1 MALTPAQL
9 TTLKAAILAETNNTF
24 VGYRN
29 NGQTDRMAGWLNQSG
44 STDAWMDAAERRTI
58 FEAIDLTKFDALT
71 AGKRDSWRLL
81 MDNAPI
87 DFGRN
92 KMRQAVVDVWGAT
105 DSVPV
110 LQGLLEKATRAQA
123 LLGGTTKTTNTVA
136 GLDRA
141 FMGFLSGADISAAL
155 SA

>member
-58 FEAIDLTKFDALT
+58 FEAIDLTKFDAL
-71 AGKRDSWRLL
+71 
-81 MDNAPI
+81 N
-87 DFGRN
+87 
-92 KMRQAVVDVWGAT
+92 
-105 DSVPV
+105 
-110 LQGLLEKATRAQA
+110 
-123 LLGGTTKTTNTVA
+123 
-136 GLDRA
+136 GLDYPELA
-141 FMGFLSGADISAAL
+141 KIWEYPGDDVFDNL
-155 SA
+155 